1 MSKIKEAR
9 SNEMRTLRGSHP
21 VGGTEGQKHTLH
33 VIPRSFGSILDTLFL
48 IVLVLCSFLYLVIH
62 ITTAHETAYIKG
74 LG

>member
-1 MSKIKEAR
+1 MSKIKEAG

-21 VGGTEGQKHTLH
+21 VGDTEDQKHTLH